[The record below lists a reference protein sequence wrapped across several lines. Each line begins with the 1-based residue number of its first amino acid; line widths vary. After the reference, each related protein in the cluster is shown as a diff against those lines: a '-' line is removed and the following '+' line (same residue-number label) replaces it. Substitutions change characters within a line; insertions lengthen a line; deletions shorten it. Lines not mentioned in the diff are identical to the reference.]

1 MDNKKAFYI
10 SCVLAIGLYV
20 LLIFLFLFYLKQN
33 DVKKFDAIS
42 KSTVLQLDI
51 ILDNP
56 KENEKEIQI
65 KSKVKSTKSEKI
77 IKKSKSTSA
86 KQRTNLKSLF
96 ANVKTKSTHI
106 VKQKVMNIKESSI
119 ASRYKSKFEKI
130 KKSKNVSINDLNNN
144 KSRNNKNIV
153 SNESKNESDPYYSKI
168 YQLLSSRWQPTLF
181 FDNLKAKVLI
191 TILHNGEFR
200 YKFVQYSDNIGF
212 DKQLTKF
219 LSQESRTIY
228 PINPNKKS
236 TIIEITFQSKGE

>member
-86 KQRTNLKSLF
+86 KQRQNQ
-96 ANVKTKSTHI
+96 HI
-106 VKQKVMNIKESSI
+106 
-119 ASRYKSKFEKI
+119 
-130 KKSKNVSINDLNNN
+130 
-144 KSRNNKNIV
+144 
-153 SNESKNESDPYYSKI
+153 
-168 YQLLSSRWQPTLF
+168 LL
-181 FDNLKAKVLI
+181 
-191 TILHNGEFR
+191 
-200 YKFVQYSDNIGF
+200 
-212 DKQLTKF
+212 
-219 LSQESRTIY
+219 
-228 PINPNKKS
+228 NKK
-236 TIIEITFQSKGE
+236 